1 MAVAFIVRYTPAPA
15 CILFLVPSNVYLLI
29 LNIIPAWFNS
39 GKTDGLVCND
49 LLNNTDTAKV
59 TLAVLTVQ
67 ARVLNGKSIE
77 EASEN
82 LLSDLPQI
90 REDDP
95 AFISFAELRYEYF
108 KAKGEEEKAE
118 LWKNRFE
125 ELKKEYL

>member
-1 MAVAFIVRYTPAPA
+1 M
-15 CILFLVPSNVYLLI
+15 FLVPSNVYLLI

-95 AFISFAELRYEYF
+95 AFISFAELKYEYF